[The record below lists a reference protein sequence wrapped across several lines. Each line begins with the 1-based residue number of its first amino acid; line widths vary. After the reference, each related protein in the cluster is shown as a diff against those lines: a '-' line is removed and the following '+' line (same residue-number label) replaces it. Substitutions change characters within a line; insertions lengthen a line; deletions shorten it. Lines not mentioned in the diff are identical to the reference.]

1 MKETELTIDAKLR
14 QREKLYEQDI
24 DQQCIKIFLG
34 ETKKENFRER
44 IFVWEEG
51 KLQKER
57 KFGLLVRPWEGE
69 GFRIR
74 SKEEETKQIIK
85 KNTKL
90 YKIFVCNDFIG
101 SLDH

>member
-1 MKETELTIDAKLR
+1 MNETELTIDAKLR
-14 QREKLYEQDI
+14 QPEKLYEQDI
-24 DQQCIKIFLG
+24 DQQCTKIFLG

-57 KFGLLVRPWEGE
+57 KFGLLVKPWEGE
-69 GFRIR
+69 GFRKR

-85 KNTKL
+85 KIRNIL
-90 YKIFVCNDFIG
+90 NIC
-101 SLDH
+101 L